1 MPKLFIPGPV
11 DVRDG
16 ILEAMG
22 TPPVGH
28 RTKDFE
34 VLYASIQEKLQKV
47 LMTKD
52 PVFMCS
58 NSATG
63 VWEAVARNCTSK
75 KALVASCGAFSD
87 RWFDVFG
94 VNGKAVDQIKVDW
107 GQANTAG
114 MIGNAMK
121 KGAYD
126 CFAMVHNETST
137 GVMHHLDEV
146 AEVMKDYPDTIW
158 ALDAVSSLSGT
169 PIDIEGLGLD
179 VVLASV
185 QKCFGL
191 PPGFAL
197 AAVSQKALEKSK
209 TVENRGLYFD
219 FQGMLK
225 YHAKNQTFS
234 TPSTSHLFALNAQ
247 LEAILQEGLEN
258 RFARHQ
264 EMAAFV
270 QKWVLDSGLG
280 IFPEEGYW
288 SDTLTVVNNTKEID
302 IIELNKFLLAEK
314 DAILANG
321 YGKLKGQTFR
331 IPHMADL
338 NMDDMKNITSWIEE
352 GASKQGKW

>member
-11 DVRDG
+11 DVREE

-22 TPPVGH
+22 TAPVGH

-34 VLYASIQEKLQKV
+34 AIYARVQEKLQKI
-47 LMTKD
+47 LFTKD
-52 PVFMCS
+52 PVFMCT

-94 VNGKAVDQIKVDW
+94 WNGKAADQIKVDW
-107 GQANTAG
+107 GQAVSVEKIADALKAG
-114 MIGNAMK
+114 D
-121 KGAYD
+121 YD

-137 GVMHHLDEV
+137 GVMHDLEAV
-146 AEVMKDYPDTIW
+146 AAVMKDYPDVIW
-158 ALDAVSSLSGT
+158 ALDAVSSLSGVK
-169 PIDIEGLGLD
+169 IDIEGLGLD

-219 FQGMLK
+219 FQAMLK

-234 TPSTSHLFALNAQ
+234 TPSTSHLFALDTQ
-247 LEAILQEGLEN
+247 LEAIMAEGLDQ
-258 RFARHQ
+258 RFARHK

-270 QKWVLDSGLG
+270 QKWIAEGGLAV
-280 IFPEEGYW
+280 FPQEGYW
-288 SDTLTVVNNTKEID
+288 SDTLTVVRNTKGID
-302 IIELNKFLLAEK
+302 IPELNKFLLAEK

-321 YGKLKGQTFR
+321 YGKLKGETFR

-338 NMDDMKNITSWIEE
+338 TMDDMKNITAWIEE
-352 GASKQGKW
+352 GARKQGKW

>member
-11 DVRDG
+11 DVRED
-16 ILEAMG
+16 ILGAMG

-34 VLYASIQEKLQKV
+34 ALYASVQEKLQKV
-47 LMTKD
+47 LFTKD
-52 PVFMCS
+52 PVFACT

-63 VWEAVARNCTSK
+63 VWEAVARNCTKK

-94 VNGKAVDQIKVDW
+94 WNGKAADQIKVDW
-107 GQANTAG
+107 GKPTTAD
-114 MIGNAMK
+114 MIAEAMK
-121 KGAYD
+121 KDDYD

-137 GVMHHLDEV
+137 GLMNDLESV
-146 AEVMKDYPDTIW
+146 AAVMKDYPDTVW
-158 ALDAVSSLSGT
+158 ALDAVSSLSGVK
-169 PIDIEGLGLD
+169 IDIAGLGLD

-185 QKCFGL
+185 QKAFGL
-191 PPGFAL
+191 PPGFAV
-197 AAVSQKALEKSK
+197 AAVSQKALERSK
-209 TVENRGLYFD
+209 TVENRGYYFD
-219 FQGMLK
+219 FQAMLK
-225 YHAKNQTFS
+225 YHGKNQTFS
-234 TPSTSHLFALNAQ
+234 TPSTSHLFALDAQ
-247 LEAILQEGLEN
+247 LDAVFAEGLDA
-258 RFARHQ
+258 RFARHK
-264 EMAAFV
+264 EMAGFV

-288 SDTLTVVNNTKEID
+288 SDTLTVVRNTKGID

-321 YGKLKGQTFR
+321 YGKLKGETFR

-338 NMDDMKNITSWIEE
+338 TMNDMKNITAWIEE
-352 GASKQGKW
+352 GAKKQGKW